1 MIKWLVIGMKAYVI
15 LVMMLAM
22 TISTIADAHAAAGST
37 VPPKD
42 QPNYH
47 SKITKVKID
56 GKNLEIVEFQCKL
69 AK

>member
-1 MIKWLVIGMKAYVI
+1 MIKWLVMDMKAYVI

-22 TISTIADAHAAAGST
+22 TIFTVADVYAESGSK

-42 QPNYH
+42 QPNFH
-47 SKITKVKID
+47 PKITKEKID

>member
-1 MIKWLVIGMKAYVI
+1 MIKWLVMDMKAYMI
-15 LVMMLAM
+15 LVMMLVM
-22 TISTIADAHAAAGST
+22 TIFTVADVYAESGSK

-42 QPNYH
+42 QTNFHP
-47 SKITKVKID
+47 KITKEKID